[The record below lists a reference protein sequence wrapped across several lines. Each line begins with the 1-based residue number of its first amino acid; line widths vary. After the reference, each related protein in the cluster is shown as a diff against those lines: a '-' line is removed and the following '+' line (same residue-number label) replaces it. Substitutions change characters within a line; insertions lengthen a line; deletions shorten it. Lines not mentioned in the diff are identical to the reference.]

1 MTLGGTKVAP
11 IRRFKG
17 KHGQTPVSPLPRI
30 PFSLFPNPL
39 QESA

>member
-1 MTLGGTKVAP
+1 MKVAP
-11 IRRFKG
+11 ILGSEG
-17 KHGQTPVSPLPRI
+17 KHGQTRVSPLPRI